1 MVFNKTLTMGI
12 TNVTSDSFYAGS
24 RANSDLA
31 LKSNI
36 QKHLNEGADIIDIGA
51 YSTRPG
57 AEDVDESLETE
68 NVLRAIQFV
77 KAEKADAV
85 ISIDTFRSGV
95 ARSAVSAGAHII
107 NDISGGNLDSNMFR
121 TVAELGVPYVL
132 MHSRG
137 TPKTM
142 NGLARYGDVV
152 NDVIKELSVKVDELQ
167 RLGVADIIIDPG
179 FGFAKNVEHNFELLR
194 RLDEFCIFDHP
205 LLVGISRKSM
215 IWRTLDSSPEEAL
228 NGTTVLNAWAVNQNA
243 DILRVHDVREAKET
257 IALVSKIKQSD
268 N

>member
-1 MVFNKTLTMGI
+1 MAI
-12 TNVTSDSFYAGS
+12 TNVTPDSFYAGS

-36 QKHLNEGADIIDIGA
+36 QKHLSEGADIIDIGA

-57 AEDVDESLETE
+57 ADDVDESLEAE
-68 NVLRAIQFV
+68 NIVKAIKVV
-77 KAEKADAV
+77 KAENADAV
-85 ISIDTFRSGV
+85 ISVDTFRAGV
-95 ARSAVSAGAHII
+95 ARKAVDAGAHII
-107 NDISGGNLDSNMFR
+107 NDISGGNLDPDMFR

-142 NGLARYGDVV
+142 NGLAQYADVV

-194 RLDEFCIFDHP
+194 RLDEFSIFDLP

-215 IWRTLDSSPEEAL
+215 IWRTLNSSPEEAL
-228 NGTTVLNAWAVNQNA
+228 NGTTVLNTWAAYQNA

-268 N
+268 E